1 MQEVFE
7 TQVSQMG
14 NLKPALTSSDSFVAQ
29 PIATKTTNITERGS
43 CKGVAPS
50 LGQRLFEAAKKS
62 KAVPGSET
70 NIRRERDFY
79 FSIFDLGFVFGLFSL
94 ILA

>member
-14 NLKPALTSSDSFVAQ
+14 NLKQALTSSDSFVAQ

-43 CKGVAPS
+43 WCKVAPS

-70 NIRRERDFY
+70 HKRQERDFI
-79 FSIFDLGFVFGLFSL
+79 SRSL
-94 ILA
+94 ILDLCLVYAV

>member
-14 NLKPALTSSDSFVAQ
+14 NLKQALTSSDSFVAQ

-43 CKGVAPS
+43 WCKVAPS

-62 KAVPGSET
+62 KAVPGSE
-70 NIRRERDFY
+70 
-79 FSIFDLGFVFGLFSL
+79 SIKDMSVILFLSH
-94 ILA
+94 